1 MKIGI
6 PKEPEAEKR
15 VAMVP
20 DVIPKLTKNGFEIVV
35 EDGLGNSAGF
45 SNEEYSV
52 KGANVTTRNE
62 VMDSEIIMSIGVP
75 ENEKWNG
82 GQTVVCLA
90 DPFRDN
96 EIVKRLAKEGVNLCS
111 MDMIP
116 RRLSKAQSMDVNS
129 SQDNLAGY
137 KSVILGGQ
145 QSNKLFPMMMTSA
158 GTVRPAKVV
167 IMGAGVAGL
176 QAIATAKRLGA
187 VVYASEVRLAA

>member
-52 KGANVTTRNE
+52 KGANITTRNE

-75 ENEKWNG
+75 ENESR
-82 GQTVVCLA
+82 A
-90 DPFRDN
+90 
-96 EIVKRLAKEGVNLCS
+96 
-111 MDMIP
+111 
-116 RRLSKAQSMDVNS
+116 S
-129 SQDNLAGY
+129 SIDIW
-137 KSVILGGQ
+137 SHV
-145 QSNKLFPMMMTSA
+145 
-158 GTVRPAKVV
+158 
-167 IMGAGVAGL
+167 
-176 QAIATAKRLGA
+176 
-187 VVYASEVRLAA
+187 

>member
-62 VMDSEIIMSIGVP
+62 VMDSEIIMSIS
-75 ENEKWNG
+75 K
-82 GQTVVCLA
+82 LA
-90 DPFRDN
+90 RLLVFVQGNVHEIHFRIKHIN
-96 EIVKRLAKEGVNLCS
+96 
-111 MDMIP
+111 
-116 RRLSKAQSMDVNS
+116 
-129 SQDNLAGY
+129 
-137 KSVILGGQ
+137 
-145 QSNKLFPMMMTSA
+145 
-158 GTVRPAKVV
+158 
-167 IMGAGVAGL
+167 
-176 QAIATAKRLGA
+176 
-187 VVYASEVRLAA
+187 